1 MESGQSRP
9 SNSSRAV
16 KNHSVPTPDQ
26 GGWTGSRETQ
36 STPQMDCNRPMPQI
50 EIHDAAN
57 KVRTLFKREVAYLVF
72 IARYAL
78 MNPRP

>member
-1 MESGQSRP
+1 
-9 SNSSRAV
+9 
-16 KNHSVPTPDQ
+16 
-26 GGWTGSRETQ
+26 
-36 STPQMDCNRPMPQI
+36 MPQI

-57 KVRTLFKREVAYLVF
+57 KVGTLFKREVAYLVF